1 MERIMK
7 NKNESSRGDAVQDLG
22 QVQSERAY
30 VAPGMQFSQGL
41 RRNGWQMAAS
51 VAVMMAVAACSSPG
65 GSKRLAAKPE
75 IDKKYGVVASP
86 RLVDGGKKVPRGGG
100 RYVVGKPYK
109 IAGKTYRPRVDPR
122 YKKVGLASW
131 YGKAFH
137 GRQTANGEI
146 FDMNRLTAAH
156 TTMPLPSYAR
166 VTNVENGRSVIVRVN
181 DRGPFHG
188 NRVIDLSKRTSDV
201 LDFQGAGI
209 AKVKVEYVGRARLD
223 GRDDEYLSAS
233 YRGPGKV
240 APGGSYPGTQ
250 LAQLDRLPPGAVVGE
265 APKPRASSRPTPV
278 LAAFDPARAPT
289 AGAGQRNPVAR
300 QERAV
305 ANPSVFK
312 VAKSRGGSL
321 DDDVLGYGGYGQYAR
336 GNKYSLQRVYSRSGK
351 SYVTGSDKVSSAVG
365 THGSTSSDGVRPLNL
380 PGTGQAYV
388 PSYAP
393 ESRIDKA
400 FVAISYIFQ

>member
-7 NKNESSRGDAVQDLG
+7 NKNESSRGDTVQGLG
-22 QVQSERAY
+22 QVLSERAH
-30 VAPGMQFSQGL
+30 VAPDTLFSQGL
-41 RRNGWQMAAS
+41 RRKGWQMAAS
-51 VAVMMAVAACSSPG
+51 VAVLMTVAACSSPG
-65 GSKRLAAKPE
+65 GSKRLAGKPE

-209 AKVKVEYVGRARLD
+209 AKVKVEYVGRARID

-240 APGGSYPGTQ
+240 TPGGSYPGTQ

-265 APKPRASSRPTPV
+265 APKPRTSSRRAPV
-278 LAAFDPARAPT
+278 VAAFNPLRAPT
-289 AGAGQRNPVAR
+289 AGAGQRSPAAR

-305 ANPSVFK
+305 VNPSVFK

-321 DDDVLGYGGYGQYAR
+321 DDDVLGYGGYGQA
-336 GNKYSLQRVYSRSGK
+336 N
-351 SYVTGSDKVSSAVG
+351 
-365 THGSTSSDGVRPLNL
+365 PW
-380 PGTGQAYV
+380 
-388 PSYAP
+388 
-393 ESRIDKA
+393 
-400 FVAISYIFQ
+400 